1 MKNNKKNKI
10 IAKKDDFIIQYATW
24 NDFPKLKKVAN
35 SLSMENKRFY
45 HTWMFNLNP
54 SLKIKLG
61 QIVCRFSLVPCI
73 GSLIKKLFPY
83 GFAVILKCLS
93 KDGQIVGISA
103 IYHFKRFE
111 NQKYVVTFADMIKE
125 EFQGIGLG
133 NFQGAKMIE
142 IAKNHDV
149 CKISGGIISDHEKRL
164 EQASKKGWRI
174 VKMEKNADEFNG
186 KKYDVVEVEKDL
198 ENS

>member
-24 NDFPKLKKVAN
+24 NDFPKLKVLAN
-35 SLSMENKRFY
+35 SLTGENKRFY
-45 HTWMFNLNP
+45 HPWMFDMNP
-54 SLKIKLG
+54 SFKIRLG
-61 QIVCRFSLVPCI
+61 QIVCRFSLIPCI

-93 KDGQIVGISA
+93 KDGDIVGTNA
-103 IYHFKRFE
+103 IYNFKRLE
-111 NQKYVVTFADMIKE
+111 NGKYLASYGDMIKE
-125 EFQGIGLG
+125 EFQGLGLG
-133 NFQGAKMIE
+133 KFQRQQMAELARKEGVKKI
-142 IAKNHDV
+142 IAIVHVDNERSRDRV
-149 CKISGGIISDHEKRL
+149 
-164 EQASKKGWRI
+164 SKLSWRI
-174 VKMEKNADEFNG
+174 VKLKKNKDEFNG